1 MSVAYNARP
10 IAIDRC
16 VLNLD
21 ANNSKSYS
29 NNVHPNPINIG
40 AWATSG
46 GAGTYSRDPT
56 VTDSPVGGVPL
67 KMVVTGADPYTS
79 TYNNSTWN
87 LAPVLVGQTW
97 TVSVWVKSSVSTL
110 GQLFIF
116 GANSVGTYLEAP
128 AVGINITPTWQR
140 FSYTYTFANA
150 SSVYIQTRLDGP
162 DSGFGIDGITRPTIW
177 WDGLQVE
184 KNSAATTFNPRTN
197 AGGSTWTDP
206 VRQITATNYG
216 YVPFST
222 DGGGCFDFATV
233 TGANSAGASLGFT
246 FAANMIPTMGN
257 YVFSTWVKNPPAGGQ
272 TGMFSNSGGGDGYR
286 FGVNAASV
294 YVLCGT
300 PYAEASIS
308 YINGTMSSTVFHH
321 IVAVFDRTGIDTGS
335 PRVALY
341 LDGVYQGAMGLSS
354 PQIQSSNATPGL
366 VRSAC
371 CGLYTGKIA
380 IFAAYSGHMTADEV
394 NALFNSQ
401 RSRFSV

>member
-1 MSVAYNARP
+1 MSVAYNAQP

-40 AWATSG
+40 AWATS
-46 GAGTYSRDPT
+46 ANNATLSRDTT
-56 VTDSPVGGVPL
+56 VTDSPTGGVPL
-67 KMVVTGADPYTS
+67 KMVITGNDPYTV
-79 TYNNSTWN
+79 TYNNSIWN
-87 LAPVLVGQTW
+87 LAPALTGQTW
-97 TVSVWVKSSVSTL
+97 TVSVWVKASVNSTIEGPL
-110 GQLFIF
+110 IF
-116 GANSVGTYLEAP
+116 GANSAGTYVT
-128 AVGINITPTWQR
+128 AVSAGSINVTTSWTR
-140 FSYTYTFANA
+140 VSYTTTFTNA
-150 SSVYIQTRLDGP
+150 TTAYIQVRLDGTQTYA
-162 DSGFGIDGITRPTIW
+162 SSTTVW

-184 KNSAATTFNPRTN
+184 KNSTATTFNPRTN

-257 YVFSTWVKNPPAGGQ
+257 YVFSTWVKNPPASGQ

-286 FGVNAASV
+286 FGVNLGSA

-300 PYAEASIS
+300 PYAESSIS
-308 YINGTMSSTVFHH
+308 YINGNMSTTVFHH